1 MEITLR
7 HVTVRELT
15 EGYEDRQDEGV
26 VGFGGRLD
34 IRPPY
39 QREFIY
45 NDQQRDAVIDT
56 VWAGYPLNV
65 MYWAAR
71 ADGSYE
77 VMDGQQRTLSLCQ
90 FVNGDFAHLMRY
102 FGNLTDD
109 EQAKILDYELTV
121 YVCRGTESEK
131 LAWFRTINI
140 AGERLYDQEL
150 LNAVYCG
157 PFVMDAKRYFS
168 KPGCAAYQ
176 IGAPYIKGTVNRQDF
191 LETALKWLSEGHVED
206 YLAVHQHDANAAAL
220 WGYFRSVIT
229 WVATHFPHVRK
240 EMKGVDWGTLHR
252 LYHDRV
258 WDVAKLEDEVS
269 RLMADSDVT
278 KKAGIYA
285 YVFDHD
291 ERHLSLRAFDDN
303 TRQACYG
310 RQKGQCALCGKAFE
324 LKDMDADHIVPWS
337 KGGKTTPDNCQMLC
351 RECNIRKSNR

>member
-7 HVTVRELT
+7 HVKVRELT
-15 EGYEDRQDEGV
+15 EGYEDRQTEGV

-45 NDQQRDAVIDT
+45 NDRQRDAVIDT
-56 VWAGYPLNV
+56 VWEGYPLNV
-65 MYWAAR
+65 MYWAER
-71 ADGSYE
+71 EDGTFE

-102 FGNLTDD
+102 FHNLSAD
-109 EQAKILDYELTV
+109 EQARILDYELMV

-131 LAWFRTINI
+131 LAWFRIINI

-176 IGAPYIKGTVNRQDF
+176 IGEPYINGKVLRQ
-191 LETALKWLSEGHVED
+191 D
-206 YLAVHQHDANAAAL
+206 YLATALAWLSQNHVEEHLAIHQHDANAAAL
-220 WGYFRSVIT
+220 WSHFQSVIT
-229 WVATHFPHVRK
+229 WVETHFPVKRK
-240 EMKGVDWGTLHR
+240 EMKGVDWGELYR
-252 LYHDRV
+252 LYHDQV
-258 WDVAKLEDEVS
+258 WDAKALEKEVK

-278 KKAGIYA
+278 KKSGIYA

-291 ERHLSLRAFDDN
+291 ERHLHLRAFDEN
-303 TRQACYG
+303 TRRECYEKQEG
-310 RQKGQCALCGKAFE
+310 RCALCGKVFP
-324 LKDMDADHIVPWS
+324 LKEMAADHKKPWS
-337 KGGKTTPDNCQMLC
+337 KGGRTLPENCQMLC
-351 RECNIRKSNR
+351 VECNLKKSNH